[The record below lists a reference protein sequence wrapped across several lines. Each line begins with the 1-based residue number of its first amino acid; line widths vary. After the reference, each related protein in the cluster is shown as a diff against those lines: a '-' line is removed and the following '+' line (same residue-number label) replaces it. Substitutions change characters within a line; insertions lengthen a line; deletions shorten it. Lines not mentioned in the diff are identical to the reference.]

1 MKLVALK
8 PGLNFESSIPS
19 GDARSDAR
27 SDAPT
32 SLTLRYRYRFANSS
46 HSWGKP
52 PTALLLKETLRERA
66 SYGRR

>member
-32 SLTLRYRYRFANSS
+32 SLTLRYRYRFSTRRCANANAAL
-46 HSWGKP
+46 
-52 PTALLLKETLRERA
+52 TAVTHGGNPLQPF
-66 SYGRR
+66 S